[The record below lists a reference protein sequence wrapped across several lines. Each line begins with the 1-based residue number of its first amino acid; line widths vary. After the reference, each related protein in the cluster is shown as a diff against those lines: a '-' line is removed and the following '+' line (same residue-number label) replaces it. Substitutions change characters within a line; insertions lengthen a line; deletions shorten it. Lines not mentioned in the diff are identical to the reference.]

1 MAAIVEA
8 AAQVLE
14 TGGLAGFTTNAVAER
29 AGVSI
34 GTLYQY
40 FADKQALLRALADRE
55 IRRTLAAIAVA
66 LRGDPLAPG
75 EQRVRAMVR
84 ALVNAFSG
92 RQRARRAV
100 IETVLAQG
108 TSSDVM
114 QPIMDFLAQSEG
126 AFIRLNRVQMFVLS
140 RALMGIMRAAVVE
153 EQPFFTS
160 RSFEDEAVRL
170 VLAYNVA
177 VSAT

>member
-1 MAAIVEA
+1 LEAGGIAA
-8 AAQVLE
+8 
-14 TGGLAGFTTNAVAER
+14 FTTNTVAER

-40 FADKQALLRALADRE
+40 FADKRALLRALADRE

-66 LRGDPLAPG
+66 LRGDPAASG

-100 IETVLAQG
+100 IEAILAQG

-126 AFIRLNRVQMFVLS
+126 TLIRLSREQMFVLS
-140 RALMGIMRAAVVE
+140 RSVMGVMRAAVVE
-153 EQPFFTS
+153 EQPFFKG
-160 RSFEDEAVRL
+160 RSFEDEVVRL
-170 VLAYNVA
+170 VLAYNA
-177 VSAT
+177 AIAEPRATNPSR

>member
-1 MAAIVEA
+1 MERFLFFRWWRRYEHCSCSCTRLPTARSIMGRPRQPVETTRRIPRQARAEETVSAILEG

-14 TGGLAGFTTNAVAER
+14 AGGLAGFTTNAVAER

-55 IRRTLAAIAVA
+55 IRRTLAAIAGA
-66 LRGDPLAPG
+66 LRDDPLAPG

-92 RQRARRAV
+92 R
-100 IETVLAQG
+100 
-108 TSSDVM
+108 
-114 QPIMDFLAQSEG
+114 
-126 AFIRLNRVQMFVLS
+126 
-140 RALMGIMRAAVVE
+140 
-153 EQPFFTS
+153 
-160 RSFEDEAVRL
+160 
-170 VLAYNVA
+170 
-177 VSAT
+177 

>member
-1 MAAIVEA
+1 MGRLLAVLAPPRYEHCSGFPTRFPRPGPTMAKHVQVTAIKRRIPRQSRSEETVAAILEG

-14 TGGLAGFTTNAVAER
+14 AGGLAGFTTNAVAER

-84 ALVNAFSG
+84 
-92 RQRARRAV
+92 
-100 IETVLAQG
+100 
-108 TSSDVM
+108 
-114 QPIMDFLAQSEG
+114 
-126 AFIRLNRVQMFVLS
+126 
-140 RALMGIMRAAVVE
+140 
-153 EQPFFTS
+153 
-160 RSFEDEAVRL
+160 
-170 VLAYNVA
+170 
-177 VSAT
+177 